1 MRFHQVQDRAER
13 HDARRIDLGVCH
25 IVMALDVVEIDRLGD
40 TRLLIEVHQITP
52 QVRIVDDAPEIAF
65 EMPVVDDV
73 EADERAKHSPIGFN
87 DAAGKEI
94 TRFRQTFIHLVERFE
109 EFLDESVET
118 RRRDGALR
126 GIQFEEATDGS
137 IALAVDDKQS
147 GHLET
152 EHIQAPQ
159 RIILEQTE
167 EDVDAG
173 LEIDGPQSCLILRF
187 RSPMPPEMVD
197 GML

>member
-1 MRFHQVQDRAER
+1 MK
-13 HDARRIDLGVCH
+13 RR
-25 IVMALDVVEIDRLGD
+25 EI
-40 TRLLIEVHQITP
+40 
-52 QVRIVDDAPEIAF
+52 APEEWREFF
-65 EMPVVDDV
+65 E
-73 EADERAKHSPIGFN
+73 SFN
-87 DAAGKEI
+87 GQHEGWLV
-94 TRFRQTFIHLVERFE
+94 RVERFE

-118 RRRDGALR
+118 RHRDGALR
-126 GIQFEEATDGS
+126 GIQLGEAADGS

-173 LEIDGPQSCLILRF
+173 LEIDGPQSRLILRF
-187 RSPMPPEMVD
+187 RSSMPPEMVD
-197 GML
+197 GMP